1 MAFVIEPPVEPM
13 LAKLAREFPVQPGLI
28 FEPKWDGFRCLVFR
42 SGDELYLQSRNAK
55 PLLRYFPE
63 LRAPLLEGLPDRCV
77 FDGELVVIA
86 DEGLSFDA
94 LQLRQHPADS
104 RVRRL
109 AEEIPATFV
118 AFDVLAA
125 EGEVLLNVPF
135 ATRRER
141 LVAMARRWQR
151 PLILTPATAAPAVG
165 ADWFDRFEGAG
176 FDGVIAKPEGGRYEP
191 GRRSLIKVKH
201 ERTCDCVVAGYRI
214 HKDGA
219 GVGSLLLGL
228 HDDEGRLHHVGVAA
242 SLDAAT
248 RGSLLAVVEAL
259 REGAL
264 ADHPWR
270 DWAEFAA
277 PGSVHDDPDAPELRA
292 DRRMPGAGNRWN
304 AAKDMSWLPV
314 RRELVAEV
322 AYEGLMGGRFRH
334 NARLRR
340 LRRDRDP
347 ESCTYRQLDAVTP
360 NELSALLG

>member
-1 MAFVIEPPVEPM
+1 MSFVLEPPIEPM
-13 LAKLAREFPVQPGLI
+13 LAKLAREFPTRDGLVY
-28 FEPKWDGFRCLVFR
+28 EPKWDGFRCLVFR
-42 SGDELYLQSRNAK
+42 AGDELYLQSRNAK

-63 LRAPLLEGLPDRCV
+63 LRAPLLEQLPDRCV
-77 FDGELVVIA
+77 VDGELVVIA
-86 DEGLSFDA
+86 DGGLSFDA

-109 AEEIPATFV
+109 AAETPASYV

-125 EGEVLLNVPF
+125 DSEVLLDMAF
-135 ATRRER
+135 ARRRER
-141 LVAMARRWQR
+141 LAAIASRWAS
-151 PLILTPATAAPAVG
+151 PLILTPATADPALG

-191 GRRSLIKVKH
+191 GRRTLIKVKH

-242 SLDAAT
+242 SLDAQT
-248 RGSLLAVVEAL
+248 RSSLLDTVRRLEA
-259 REGAL
+259 GAL

-270 DWAEFAA
+270 DWAEFAT
-277 PGSVHDDPDAPELRA
+277 PHVDKETRA

-304 AAKDMSWLPV
+304 ADKDMSWVPL

-322 AYEGLMGGRFRH
+322 AFEGLMGGRFRH

-340 LRRDRDP
+340 LRSDRDP
-347 ESCTYRQLDAVTP
+347 STCTYRQLEAVTP
-360 NELSALLG
+360 RELSELLRLEEA